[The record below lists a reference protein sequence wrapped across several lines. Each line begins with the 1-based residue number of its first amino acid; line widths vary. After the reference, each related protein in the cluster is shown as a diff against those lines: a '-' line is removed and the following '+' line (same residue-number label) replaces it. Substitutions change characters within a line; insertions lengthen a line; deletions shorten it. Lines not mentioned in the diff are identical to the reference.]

1 MSDPINYC
9 SWLVKSFCVTQSEW
23 ASWTQAGGSILA
35 LGIAIVVPVVLHARE
50 QVAQRQRTD
59 QDRLDR
65 ERLARIHAKAAAS
78 SVLPFARSFL
88 GGLQSV
94 MSQMTF
100 TDIEEYNDIED
111 VTLNQ
116 KLEEFRALSLQLA
129 TMGDVGELAMDAIAS
144 TELFLRS
151 LGDWQFYE
159 RYTNDGVIEDAVR
172 SYHEVFDKP
181 PELIPILRAAIARTN
196 AFLGRADAMFD

>member
-1 MSDPINYC
+1 MADPINYC

-50 QVAQRQRTD
+50 QVAQQQRSE
-59 QDRLDR
+59 QDRLNR
-65 ERLARIHAKAAAS
+65 ERLARIQAKAAAS

-88 GGLQSV
+88 GELQSV
-94 MSQMTF
+94 MSQMTY
-100 TDIEEYNDIED
+100 TDIEEYNDIAD

-116 KLEEFRALSLQLA
+116 KLGEFRALSLQLA
-129 TMGDVGELAMDAIAS
+129 TMEDVGELAMDAIAS
-144 TELFLRS
+144 TELFLRT

-159 RYTNDGVIEDAVR
+159 QYTKNGVFEDAER
-172 SYHEVFDKP
+172 GYHEVFDKP
-181 PELIPILRAAIARTN
+181 PELLPILRAAIARTN
-196 AFLGRADAMFD
+196 SFLGRADAMFD